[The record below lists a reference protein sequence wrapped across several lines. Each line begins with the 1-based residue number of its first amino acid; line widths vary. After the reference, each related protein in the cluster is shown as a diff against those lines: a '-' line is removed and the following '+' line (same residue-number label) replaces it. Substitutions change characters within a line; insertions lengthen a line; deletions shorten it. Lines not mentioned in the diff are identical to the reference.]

1 MPLIASED
9 LFDCVPHQAHAW
21 ALSEYL
27 AAGLGDARIADLSYG
42 QLKDFLTVSG
52 KCSPW
57 RPAPHMISYPSR
69 ASAHHGAPLPT
80 GKCLRAELDWART
93 KFALVVLTEMKSIDL
108 TPLLNTYGPPSDERP
123 PSSDELAD
131 KLADEL
137 ADEL

>member
-1 MPLIASED
+1 MAPRSAQASACERSLI
-9 LFDCVPHQAHAW
+9 
-21 ALSEYL
+21 
-27 AAGLGDARIADLSYG
+27 GLG
-42 QLKDFLTVSG
+42 
-52 KCSPW
+52 
-57 RPAPHMISYPSR
+57 PSLH

-131 KLADEL
+131 EL